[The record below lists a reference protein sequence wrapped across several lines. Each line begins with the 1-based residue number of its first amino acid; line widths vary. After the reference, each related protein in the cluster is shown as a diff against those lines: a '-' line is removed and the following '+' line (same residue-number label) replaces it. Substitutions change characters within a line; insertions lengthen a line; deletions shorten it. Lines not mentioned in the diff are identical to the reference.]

1 MPDMPTPR
9 IFHTLDKTAS
19 YPYSRKE
26 YVRRILWN
34 ITQATLFRYSPPRA
48 FGWRRFLLKL
58 FGGRIGP
65 NSGMRSSVKI
75 FHPWLFEMGDWS
87 MLAHGVIIYNLGPVK
102 IGDHSV
108 LSQDVYVCAGTHDHT
123 QPNLPLIRPP
133 ITIGSGVWVAAQA
146 FLGPGVTIGDNCVIA
161 ARAVVARDVPEGV
174 IAGGNP
180 CKVIKARP
188 MSAAATKEPNHKNQE
203 PNKLQ

>member
-1 MPDMPTPR
+1 MTPTAPPK

-34 ITQATLFRYSPPRA
+34 FVQATLFRYSPPRA
-48 FGWRRFLLKL
+48 FGWRRFLIRA
-58 FGGRIGP
+58 FGGKIGP
-65 NSGMRSSVKI
+65 NSGMRSSVRI

-87 MLAHGVIIYNLGPVK
+87 MLAHGVVIYNLGPVT

-123 QPNLPLIRPP
+123 KPNLPLQRPP
-133 ITIGSGVWVAAQA
+133 IAIGHGVWVAAQA
-146 FLGPGVTIGDNCVIA
+146 FVGPNVTIGDNCVIG
-161 ARAVVARDVPEGV
+161 ARSCVAKSIPPGV
-174 IAGGNP
+174 IAAGNP
-180 CKVIKARP
+180 CRVIKERP
-188 MSAAATKEPNHKNQE
+188 MSNA
-203 PNKLQ
+203 